1 MPRTEFSLIADLFA
15 PLALSPSA
23 LGLTDDVALL
33 KTGKNRVIT
42 TDALI
47 AGVDFFDTD
56 PPADIAR
63 KALRVNLSDLA
74 AKGAK
79 PEAYLLTLALPKTIT
94 TKWLRAFAS
103 GLAAD
108 QKQFGIALLGGDL
121 SGTPGP
127 LTISIAAIGTAG
139 KPILRRGARH
149 GDLVF
154 VSGTI
159 GDSAA
164 GLEALK
170 EKKHAPSLIARYR
183 IPQPRIA
190 LGLKLRGLATA
201 ALDVSD
207 GLLADLGHIAE
218 VSRLHIAVEAA
229 RIPLSPA
236 LRRLW
241 GADPLR
247 AATAGDDYE
256 IAFTAPRAKRA
267 RVLAAAKAAG
277 TPVTEI
283 GWTMPGRGV
292 ALLGSDGKPIPVRKP
307 GFTHF

>member
-1 MPRTEFSLIADLFA
+1 MPSEFSLIADIFA
-15 PLALSPSA
+15 PLARTPAA
-23 LGLTDDVALL
+23 LGLKDDVAVMR
-33 KTGKNRVIT
+33 GGRNRVVT

-47 AGVDFFDTD
+47 AGIDFFESD
-56 PPADIAR
+56 PPAAIAR

-79 PEAYLLTLALPKTIT
+79 PEAYLLTLALPKAIGPQ
-94 TKWLRAFAS
+94 WLRAFAR

-108 QKQFGIALLGGDL
+108 QEEFGIALLGGDL

-127 LTISIAAIGTAG
+127 LMISITAFG
-139 KPILRRGARH
+139 VARKPILRRGARH

-159 GDSAA
+159 GDSGG
-164 GLEALK
+164 GLTALK
-170 EKKHAPSLIARYR
+170 QKLRAPGLIARYR
-183 IPQPRIA
+183 IPQPRVA
-190 LGLKLRGLATA
+190 LGRKLRSVASA
-201 ALDVSD
+201 AIDVSD
-207 GLLADLGHIAE
+207 GLIADLGHIAE
-218 VSRLHIAVEAA
+218 ASKVHIAVEAA

-241 GADPLR
+241 GDDAVR

-256 IAFTAPRAKRA
+256 VAFTAPRRARA
-267 RVLAAAKAAG
+267 RVLAAARGAS

-283 GWTMPGRGV
+283 GWVMPGRGV
-292 ALLGSDGKPIPVRKP
+292 ALLDVHGKPISLEKS
-307 GFTHF
+307 GWSHF